1 MQFWKT
7 VMYSPP
13 VYGSDLTGSLMDEA
27 AGGWNMNSLD
37 SLLRYAV
44 PHRIK
49 GVTEP
54 YCYIGTW
61 KAFFSWHKE
70 DLDLSAINYI
80 HEGEPK
86 IWYSVAPQDSHLL
99 EEVAQKHYRQQ
110 YLQCPQFLRHKTF
123 LIHPQALLKDCP

>member
-1 MQFWKT
+1 MQFWRT

-13 VYGSDLTGSLMDEA
+13 VYGADLTGSLMGTEA
-27 AGGWNMNSLD
+27 GEWDMNQLA
-37 SLLRYAV
+37 SLLAYAMPYRV
-44 PHRIK
+44 R

-86 IWYSVAPQDSHLL
+86 VWYAVAVEDGHLL
-99 EEVAQKHYRQQ
+99 EAAARKHYPSQ
-110 YLQCPQFLRHKTF
+110 YLQCH
-123 LIHPQALLKDCP
+123 

>member
-13 VYGSDLTGSLMDEA
+13 VYGSDLTGSLMDET
-27 AGGWNMNSLD
+27 AGEWNMNKLD

-44 PHRIK
+44 PYRIK

-80 HEGEPK
+80 HEG
-86 IWYSVAPQDSHLL
+86 
-99 EEVAQKHYRQQ
+99 
-110 YLQCPQFLRHKTF
+110 
-123 LIHPQALLKDCP
+123 

>member
-7 VMYSPP
+7 ITYSSPI
-13 VYGSDLTGSLMDEA
+13 YGADLTGTLMDES
-27 AGGWNMNSLD
+27 AGAWNMNSLD
-37 SLLRYAV
+37 SLLRYAFTQKV
-44 PHRIK
+44 K

-86 IWYSVAPQDSHLL
+86 VWYSIAHEDSYVL
-99 EEVAQKHYRQQ
+99 ENAAKNHFKEHY
-110 YLQCPQFLRHKTF
+110 LHCKEFLRHKTF
-123 LIHPQALLKDCP
+123 LINPLVLLKE